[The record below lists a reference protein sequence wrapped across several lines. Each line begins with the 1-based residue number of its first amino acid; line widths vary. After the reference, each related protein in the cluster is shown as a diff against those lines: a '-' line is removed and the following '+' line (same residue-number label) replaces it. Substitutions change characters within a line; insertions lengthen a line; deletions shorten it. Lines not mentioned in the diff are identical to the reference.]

1 MANIYLKKN
10 LYDELI
16 RLEIN
21 PSDLVNELVKNHLKE
36 VKKGE

>member
-21 PSDLVNELVKNHLKE
+21 PSTLVNELVENHLNE
-36 VKKGE
+36 VRKDK